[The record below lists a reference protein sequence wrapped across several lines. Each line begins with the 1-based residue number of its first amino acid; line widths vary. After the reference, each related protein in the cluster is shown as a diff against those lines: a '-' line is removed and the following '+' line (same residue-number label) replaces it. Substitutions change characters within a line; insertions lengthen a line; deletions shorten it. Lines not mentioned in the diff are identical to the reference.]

1 VDASAGHRSAQGVRV
16 SSRRAISSA
25 TASWP
30 NGATI
35 CTPIGHC
42 WSTLARPDALEP
54 VQNAFN
60 HVDRDDALAAA
71 RAATAR

>member
-1 VDASAGHRSAQGVRV
+1 M
-16 SSRRAISSA
+16 
-25 TASWP
+25 
-30 NGATI
+30 